1 MNLTKQVQYTVRLML
16 VVMAT
21 LAKLASRCQDLIPR
35 ALLCLNKI
43 VKFSLVSTTAHM
55 YVCVYVCMS
64 TSFLTILVSCV
75 CVAFWS
81 SSLKL
86 KLAV

>member
-1 MNLTKQVQYTVRLML
+1 MSLSSLIRVLSFLAQTLELVAYEAAMNLTRQAHYTVRLML

-43 VKFSLVSTTAHM
+43 VKFSLVG
-55 YVCVYVCMS
+55 
-64 TSFLTILVSCV
+64 VSV
-75 CVAFWS
+75 
-81 SSLKL
+81 
-86 KLAV
+86 